1 LVKVYIDSSALVK
14 RYVSE
19 PGSSTVDFIFDKS
32 LMGELTTATS
42 IWNIGEVL
50 GVLDLRRRRR
60 WLGEDE
66 FKEVLENFTGEVVK
80 MLRLKVLEVFP
91 VLTQLIA
98 DSWPLILSDHMYEAD
113 ALQVQTCIY
122 SGSNV
127 LLSADKKLVTKAI
140 RMGIRAID
148 TEDESKIKELLE
160 K

>member
-1 LVKVYIDSSALVK
+1 
-14 RYVSE
+14 
-19 PGSSTVDFIFDKS
+19 
-32 LMGELTTATS
+32 
-42 IWNIGEVL
+42 
-50 GVLDLRRRRR
+50 
-60 WLGEDE
+60 
-66 FKEVLENFTGEVVK
+66 VLENFTGEVVK
-80 MLRLKVLEVFP
+80 MLHLKVLEVFP

>member
-1 LVKVYIDSSALVK
+1 MVKVYIDSSALVK

>member
-1 LVKVYIDSSALVK
+1 LLKVYIDSSALVK

>member
-1 LVKVYIDSSALVK
+1 MLKVYIDSSALVK